1 MGWTGEAKND
11 PAIMMMPAPSRVTR
25 RGVLAGAAAF
35 AALQPGRMLAAEG
48 PPTVRLR
55 QGPAGAVFD
64 PPFPAQPRDRLQL
77 NLTNALAVPVMLGTL
92 GLDGAP
98 ALQRW
103 LELPLEPGETR
114 LIDRPLPSP
123 GTFVFEAKSI
133 DDGPGQ
139 PRAIAAFSVAEP
151 SPPQVD
157 QDVPLLI
164 EEVFGDGPV
173 PSSSAAQ
180 AAYTIN
186 RQSGFDVQLRG
197 NERVR
202 LRLVNGCPRKAVGL
216 QFDGHDMRV
225 IAIDSR
231 PAEPFLARDRR
242 VVLAPGTRVDVLID
256 ATRPAGSTSSVQLF
270 DGAGPKSVGQLVYAN
285 TAPAR
290 AQMLPAA
297 EPLADV
303 PVKLELASAQR
314 VQIDLGGGDWSLAG
328 EFVEKR
334 PPPLFRTKRGRTV
347 LLTLTNRTTLPATL
361 HVNSHHFRWLDR
373 LDDGW
378 KPFLLDT
385 MLVDIGQTERIA
397 FRTDDAGDWLIE
409 NTPMS
414 WSAPRRVHWFAV
426 E

>member
-1 MGWTGEAKND
+1 
-11 PAIMMMPAPSRVTR
+11 MMMPPPSRLTR
-25 RGVLAGAAAF
+25 RGVLAGAVAF
-35 AALQPGRMLAAEG
+35 AALQPDRMLAADG
-48 PPTVRLR
+48 PPPVRLR
-55 QGPAGAVFD
+55 QGPAGAVFE
-64 PPFPAQPRDRLQL
+64 PPLPAQLHDRLQL
-77 NLTNALAVPVMLGTL
+77 NLTNALAVPVALGSL
-92 GLDGAP
+92 GLDGTS
-98 ALQRW
+98 ALQW
-103 LELPLEPGETR
+103 LLELPLEPSQTR
-114 LIDRPLPSP
+114 LIDRPLASP

-139 PRAIAAFSVAEP
+139 PRAIAAFSVAES

-157 QDVPLLI
+157 QDMTLLI

-173 PSSSAAQ
+173 ANSSAAQ

-186 RQSGFDVQLRG
+186 RRAGFDVQLRG

-202 LRLVNGCPRKAVGL
+202 LRLVNGCPRKAIGL
-216 QFDGHDMRV
+216 QFDDHDVRV

-256 ATRPAGSTSSVQLF
+256 ATQAAGATSPVQLF
-270 DGAGPKSVGQLVYAN
+270 DGSGPKRVGQLVYAN

-314 VQIDLGGGDWSLAG
+314 VPIDLGGSDWPLAS

-347 LLTLTNRTTLPATL
+347 QLTLTNRTALPATF
-361 HVNSHHFRWLDR
+361 HVNGHHVRWLDR

-378 KPFLLDT
+378 KPFLIDT
-385 MLVDIGQTERIA
+385 VLVDVGQTERIA
-397 FRTDDAGDWLIE
+397 FRADDAGDWLIE

-414 WSAPRRVHWFAV
+414 SSVPRRVHWFVV